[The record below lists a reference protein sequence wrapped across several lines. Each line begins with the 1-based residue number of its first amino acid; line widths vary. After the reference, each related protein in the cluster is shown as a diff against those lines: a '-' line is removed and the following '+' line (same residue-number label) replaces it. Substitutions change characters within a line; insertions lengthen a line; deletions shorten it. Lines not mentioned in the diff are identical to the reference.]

1 MFPPEMEDTRPQNV
15 GQGAETQPHL
25 AVAPSPRRRPGRA
38 ASLGLVLGLVAAA
51 YFFAPIRTNV
61 LVLGVDRRPDE
72 STTASR
78 SDMLILV
85 TVVPTRPY
93 VGMLS
98 IPRDLWVDIPEF
110 GPNRIN
116 AAYFLAE
123 AVQPGTG
130 ARAAADTVRSNFGVD
145 VHGYASLEFTG
156 IVGFVD
162 ALGGVDIDLATATG
176 GYGPGPHHLDG
187 AQALAFARDRSG
199 SDDFF
204 RMERGQILMR
214 SILRSMI
221 RPASWP
227 RWPQAGA
234 ALLTSVRTDLAL
246 WEWPRLALALV
257 RAGSG
262 GIDGRVIGRDM
273 AVGFTTPAGA
283 QVLSPDWSRINP
295 LLLEM
300 FGQ

>member
-1 MFPPEMEDTRPQNV
+1 MFALEMEETRPRDA
-15 GQGAETQPHL
+15 GQSTETQPQFS
-25 AVAPSPRRRPGRA
+25 VRPSPRRLPLLA
-38 ASLGLVLGLVAAA
+38 VLLGLVLGLGAAV
-51 YFFAPIRTNV
+51 YLLAPIRTN
-61 LVLGVDRRPDE
+61 LLLLGVDRRPDE

-78 SDMLILV
+78 SDTLILV
-85 TVVPTRPY
+85 TVIPTRPY

-98 IPRDLWVDIPEF
+98 IPRDLWVDVPGF

-123 AVQPGTG
+123 AELPGSG
-130 ARAAADTVRSNFGVD
+130 ARAAVDTVRSNFGVD
-145 VHGYASLEFTG
+145 VHAYASLEFTG
-156 IVGFVD
+156 IVRFVD

-176 GYGPGPHHLDG
+176 GYDEGLHHLDG
-187 AQALAFARDRSG
+187 TQALAFARDRMG

-214 SILRSMI
+214 SILRSLI

-227 RWPQAGA
+227 LWPGAGA
-234 ALLTSVRTDLAL
+234 ALLTSVRTDLPV
-246 WEWPRLALALV
+246 WDWPRLALALV

>member
-1 MFPPEMEDTRPQNV
+1 MYPQEMQDTRPRNV

-38 ASLGLVLGLVAAA
+38 ALAGIVLGLVAAA

-85 TVVPTRPY
+85 TVIPTRPH

-123 AVQPGTG
+123 AAQTGTG

-162 ALGGVDIDLATATG
+162 LLGGVDIDLATATG
-176 GYGPGPHHLDG
+176 GYGPGLHHLDG
-187 AQALAFARDRSG
+187 TQALAFARDRLG

-214 SILRSMI
+214 SILRSLI

-227 RWPQAGA
+227 RWPEAGA
-234 ALLTSVRTDLAL
+234 ALLTSVHTDLAL
-246 WEWPRLALALV
+246 WEWPRLGLALL

>member
-1 MFPPEMEDTRPQNV
+1 MFAQEMEDTRPRNA
-15 GQGAETQPHL
+15 GQVTETQPHL
-25 AVAPSPRRRPGRA
+25 AVRPSPRRLPGRA
-38 ASLGLVLGLVAAA
+38 VLLGLVLGLIAAV
-51 YFFAPIRTNV
+51 YFFAPIRTNL
-61 LVLGVDRRPDE
+61 LVIGVDRRPDE

-78 SDMLILV
+78 SDTLILV
-85 TVVPTRPY
+85 TVIPTQPY

-98 IPRDLWVDIPEF
+98 IPRDLWVDIPGL

-123 AVQPGTG
+123 AAQPGSG
-130 ARAAADTVRSNFGVD
+130 ARAAVETVRSNFGVD
-145 VHGYASLEFTG
+145 VHGYASLDFTG

-162 ALGGVDIDLATATG
+162 ALGGVDVDLATATG
-176 GYGPGPHHLDG
+176 GYDPGLHHLDG
-187 AQALAFARDRSG
+187 TQALAFARDRLG

-204 RMERGQILMR
+204 RMERGQILLR
-214 SILRSMI
+214 SILRSLM

-227 RWPQAGA
+227 RWPEAGA
-234 ALLTSVRTDLAL
+234 ALLSAVRTDLAL

-262 GIDGRVIGRDM
+262 RIDGRVIGRDM

>member
-1 MFPPEMEDTRPQNV
+1 MFALEMEDTRPRNA
-15 GQGAETQPHL
+15 GQGAETQPQL
-25 AVAPSPRRRPGRA
+25 AVRPSPRRLPGRA
-38 ASLGLVLGLVAAA
+38 VLLGLLMALGAAA
-51 YFFAPIRTNV
+51 YLFAPIRTNV
-61 LVLGVDRRPDE
+61 LILGVDRRPDE

-78 SDMLILV
+78 SDTLILV
-85 TVVPTRPY
+85 TVIPTRPY

-123 AVQPGTG
+123 AAQPGSG
-130 ARAAADTVRSNFGVD
+130 ARAAVDTVRSNFGVD
-145 VHGYASLEFTG
+145 VHGYASLEFTA
-156 IVGFVD
+156 IVRFVD

-176 GYGPGPHHLDG
+176 GYGQGHHHLDG
-187 AQALAFARDRSG
+187 TQALAFARDRMG

-214 SILRSMI
+214 SILRSLI

-227 RWPQAGA
+227 RWPEAGT
-234 ALLTSVRTDLAL
+234 ALVTSVRTDLPVWA
-246 WEWPRLALALV
+246 WPRLALALV